1 MAHDVQAF
9 AVPALLR
16 GLSALES
23 VLRKAEAHARDR
35 SIAPAALLGARLFP
49 DMFPLTGQVRSACDT
64 AKRAVA
70 RAIGAEPPAFDN
82 DNLTF
87 EDLQAR
93 ISDARAYITSQVGTA
108 FTGAGERA
116 VDMKMGGET
125 IKMTG
130 MQYLIRF
137 ALPNFYFHLTTA
149 YDILRHNG
157 VVLGKRDFL
166 GNLSSDD

>member
-1 MAHDVQAF
+1 MTNDVQAF
-9 AVPALLR
+9 AVPLLLR
-16 GLSALES
+16 GLSALED
-23 VLRKAEAHARDR
+23 VLRKAEVHATERT
-35 SIAPAALLGARLFP
+35 IAPAAFLGARLFP

-87 EDLQAR
+87 DDLQAR
-93 ISDARAYITSQVGTA
+93 ISDARAYIKSQGSPA
-108 FTGAGERA
+108 FAGAAER
-116 VDMKMGGET
+116 VVEMKMGGAT
-125 IKMTG
+125 ISMTG